1 MGLRVK
7 LYQSLFLL
15 TLGVA
20 VTGCA
25 VTSGLQTYDLPV
37 EGMYQTELGSHVNV
51 VKISQNTLPAI
62 QPAQINIRQEYA
74 HLFNT
79 RPQTYTLKSG
89 DVLSIHLWAHPE
101 ISNAQDGYSI
111 DGSGY
116 IQFPVVGRYKASGKS
131 VQQINNELNAQLSR
145 YLKKPDAVVRV
156 LSYQGQH
163 YSVQGKVV
171 KSGQFALSDQPT
183 SVYTAIGAA
192 GGIDLTQGANTSLTL
207 IRQGRSYELNPIEL
221 EKAGYSLHH
230 LWLRANDTLFVN
242 SRENQKIYVM
252 GEATS
257 NKSIQLRDQGMSL
270 TDVLGESFGINPMSG
285 SRSKIYVVRSHPYD
299 ATTEVYHLDL
309 TSIGDFGLASK
320 FAMRSND
327 IVYIDVAGLA
337 RWQRIIN
344 QLLPFSTAINGV
356 TTVGE

>member
-1 MGLRVK
+1 MK

-15 TLGVA
+15 TFGVA

-51 VKISQNTLPAI
+51 VKITQSTLPAI
-62 QPAQINIRQEYA
+62 QPAQINIRQEYG
-74 HLFNT
+74 HLFNA
-79 RPQTYTLKSG
+79 RPQTYTLSPG

-116 IQFPVVGRYKASGKS
+116 IQLPVVGRYKAAGKS

-145 YLKKPDAVVRV
+145 YLKKPDAVVRI
-156 LSYQGQH
+156 LSYQGQY

-183 SVYTAIGAA
+183 SVYAAIGAA
-192 GGIDLTQGANTSLTL
+192 GGIDLTQGANTSFTL

-221 EKAGYSLHH
+221 EKAGYSLHR
-230 LWLRANDTLFVN
+230 LWLRSNDTLFVN

-252 GEATS
+252 GEAAT

-285 SRSKIYVVRSHPYD
+285 SRSKIYVVRSHAAD
-299 ATTEVYHLDL
+299 GITEVYHLDL

-320 FAMRSND
+320 FAMRTND

-337 RWQRIIN
+337 RWQRVIN